1 MVDLLV
7 ASLTDPGVAV
17 CERGASMQSR
27 PSGAA
32 SWMRHAEP
40 EGFQIE
46 DSALNRFFSSPA
58 RGANGEAPPASGSVA
73 ASPELSAPK
82 FQVGSEISMK
92 DGSTGTVTK
101 VDRAQGMWL
110 YTIVGDR
117 PDQVTKKKKKTTWG
131 CTEADV
137 AYCCEAAPA
146 SPPPPPGLA
155 GAPSTPQPGTPQPV
169 AGPETASQARAGKA
183 VVDTPDSQMKYK
195 TQKSAGRQAY
205 DRELKRSGDKVK
217 AAYKARLRAQDW
229 RVEHCQPAK
238 RASPHEKRRIEFYK
252 ERIAGLKIDRP
263 NAKHC
268 DLVKEVA
275 VMWKETQCQE
285 GDSSADGGV
294 LEVGLAP
301 KGKGKAKAKAKVKGK
316 AKAKAK
322 AKPKAKT
329 KAKAKA
335 ALAPTSGSAPA
346 NAEGALPEEPGQA
359 APEGALPGQ
368 AAPSSPNTL
377 AIAASLGFSLG
388 L

>member
-1 MVDLLV
+1 MPV
-7 ASLTDPGVAV
+7 
-17 CERGASMQSR
+17 
-27 PSGAA
+27 
-32 SWMRHAEP
+32 
-40 EGFQIE
+40 
-46 DSALNRFFSSPA
+46 
-58 RGANGEAPPASGSVA
+58 
-73 ASPELSAPK
+73 PK
-82 FQVGSEISMK
+82 FPVGSEISMK

-101 VDRAQGMWL
+101 VDRAQDMWL

-137 AYCCEAAPA
+137 DYCRAAAPA

-155 GAPSTPQPGTPQPV
+155 GAPSTPQPV
-169 AGPETASQARAGKA
+169 AGPETASQAPAGNA
-183 VVDTPDSQMKYK
+183 VVDTPDNQTKYK

-205 DRELKRSGDKVK
+205 DRELKRSGDKLK

-252 ERIAGLKIDRP
+252 EKVAGLKIDKP

-275 VMWKETQCQE
+275 VMWKETQEGGRSGDTGSRVE
-285 GDSSADGGV
+285 GDSAADAGV
-294 LEVGLAP
+294 VEAGFAP
-301 KGKGKAKAKAKVKGK
+301 KGKAKGK

-322 AKPKAKT
+322 AKG

-335 ALAPTSGSAPA
+335 KAPTSGSAEAVGARAEAPA
-346 NAEGALPEEPGQA
+346 DKPPRSET
-359 APEGALPGQ
+359 EGALPGQ

-377 AIAASLGFSLG
+377 AVAASLGFPL
-388 L
+388 